1 MSAALVHQPRSSTS
15 RALEKVS
22 KGLTDLSNPSAL
34 IRTIL
39 PRLNGLNKLSLG
51 LKQTPPNLVRAVL
64 EKKSVCP
71 GDTIR
76 GTVRLMI
83 SETVPIEEVTVQIW
97 GRSKTYA
104 GLYNAVRTRI
114 PFESYFELV
123 NQSIKVEVE
132 PKILTPKVYEFPFE
146 LDLPTTVTITEDDW
160 PFDENTKRF
169 NSNFTQPLPASF
181 EAFSTAHAHVDC
193 SIKYY
198 VTVKLMAKDEKQT
211 VQHRVPLT
219 VRTSDARALMASN
232 TINTCYM
239 TCPFKFKL
247 ASSEAHLLQVQKIG
261 MPTPGTS
268 MESLSYRDVDASPS
282 SSSSSSPI
290 ITPLKR
296 NKFKELTRDNLLR
309 FRLPEYSFDLNAE
322 IPRSG
327 RASEA
332 LPIVLKLSWSLVKS
346 KKQITHAPPPMTL
359 TSMKVSL
366 QSRFMVRGV
375 TKDNYNDVSLAVMAD
390 NASWHCIWRSA
401 PILINELKDSIE
413 LGAET
418 QTGDKMFV
426 YPHKFLTAFKTF
438 SIGREYVLTVLCNFT
453 CAGELFQAKY
463 EVDGF
468 NILAE
473 GDGDE
478 DDFDLGKPKRYRRPA
493 AYYDGD
499 TDDEDEDGE
508 KSASE
513 KGEPEELN
521 AEDEMFTRGGPK
533 KPTYRT
539 TIEDVNE

>member
-1 MSAALVHQPRSSTS
+1 MSSALVHHPQTSAS

-22 KGLTDLSNPSAL
+22 KGLTDLSNPGAL
-34 IRTIL
+34 IRAIL
-39 PRLNGLNKLSLG
+39 PSLNGLNKLSLG

-64 EKKSVCP
+64 ENKSVCP

-83 SETVPIEEVTVQIW
+83 SETVPIEEVTVQLW

-123 NQSIKVEVE
+123 NQSVKVDVE

-193 SIKYY
+193 SIKYF
-198 VTVKLMAKDEKQT
+198 VTAKLTAKDEKQT
-211 VQHRVPLT
+211 VQHKAPLT

-247 ASSEAHLLQVQKIG
+247 ASSEAHLLQIQTTGK
-261 MPTPGTS
+261 PTPGTS
-268 MESLSYRDVDASPS
+268 LESLSYGGADASPS
-282 SSSSSSPI
+282 SSSSPI
-290 ITPLKR
+290 ATLPKR
-296 NKFKELTRDNLLR
+296 NKLKELTKDNFLR

-332 LPIVLKLSWSLVKS
+332 LPIVLKLSWSQIKS
-346 KKQITHAPPPMTL
+346 KKQISHAPPPITL

-366 QSRFMVRGV
+366 QSRFMVRGI

-401 PILINELKDSIE
+401 SILINELKDPIE
-413 LGAET
+413 LSAET
-418 QTGDKMFV
+418 HTGDKTFV
-426 YPHKFLTAFKTF
+426 YPHKFLTAFRTF

-499 TDDEDEDGE
+499 TDDEGENDEE
-508 KSASE
+508 SASDTNE
-513 KGEPEELN
+513 LEELGT
-521 AEDEMFTRGGPK
+521 EDEVFTRGDLK
-533 KPTYRT
+533 KPSLRT
-539 TIEDVNE
+539 TVEDVNE